1 MNPPAEL
8 PDEVLEAQVVLANP
22 STSYWLKSAIEAA
35 LTRDPVDALNDAL
48 VLAAVL
54 DGRLRDVF
62 GLNDSQ

>member
-8 PDEVLEAQVVLANP
+8 PDEALEAQVVLADP
-22 STSYWLKSAIEAA
+22 STSFWLKSAIEAA

>member
-8 PDEVLEAQVVLANP
+8 PDEVLEAQVVLADP
-22 STSYWLKSAIEAA
+22 STSFWLKSAIEAA

-54 DGRLRDVF
+54 DGHLREVF

>member
-1 MNPPAEL
+1 MNPPAEM
-8 PDEVLEAQVVLANP
+8 PDEVLEAQVVLADP

-54 DGRLRDVF
+54 DGRLRDVL
-62 GLNDSQ
+62 GLDDPL

>member
-8 PDEVLEAQVVLANP
+8 PDEVLEAQVVLADP
-22 STSYWLKSAIEAA
+22 STSFWLKSATEAA

-62 GLNDSQ
+62 GLNESQ

>member
-1 MNPPAEL
+1 MNPPAEM
-8 PDEVLEAQVVLANP
+8 PDEVLEAQVVLADP

>member
-8 PDEVLEAQVVLANP
+8 PDEVLEAQVVLADP
-22 STSYWLKSAIEAA
+22 STSFWLKSAIEAA

-62 GLNDSQ
+62 SLNDSQ

>member
-8 PDEVLEAQVVLANP
+8 PDEVLEAQVVLADP
-22 STSYWLKSAIEAA
+22 STSFWLKSAIEAA

-54 DGRLRDVF
+54 DGRLRVVF

>member
-8 PDEVLEAQVVLANP
+8 PDEVLEAQVVLADP
-22 STSYWLKSAIEAA
+22 STSFWLKSAIEAA

-54 DGRLRDVF
+54 DGHLRDVF
-62 GLNDSQ
+62 GLNESQ

>member
-1 MNPPAEL
+1 MNPPAE
-8 PDEVLEAQVVLANP
+8 PTDEVLEARAVLADP
-22 STSYWLKSAIEAA
+22 ATSYWLKSAIEAA
-35 LTRDPVDALNDAL
+35 IARDPVDALNDAL

>member
-8 PDEVLEAQVVLANP
+8 PDEVLEAQVVLADP
-22 STSYWLKSAIEAA
+22 STSFWLKSAIEAA

-48 VLAAVL
+48 VLAAIL

-62 GLNDSQ
+62 GLNESQ

>member
-8 PDEVLEAQVVLANP
+8 PDDVLEAQVVLADP
-22 STSYWLKSAIEAA
+22 SSSFWLKSAIEAA

-62 GLNDSQ
+62 GLNESQ

>member
-1 MNPPAEL
+1 MNPLAEL
-8 PDEVLEAQVVLANP
+8 PDEVLEAQVVLADP
-22 STSYWLKSAIEAA
+22 STSFWLKSAIEAA

-54 DGRLRDVF
+54 DGHLRDVV

>member
-8 PDEVLEAQVVLANP
+8 PDEVLEAQVVLADP
-22 STSYWLKSAIEAA
+22 STSFWLKSAIEAA

-62 GLNDSQ
+62 GLNESQ

>member
-8 PDEVLEAQVVLANP
+8 PDEVLEAQVVLADP
-22 STSYWLKSAIEAA
+22 STSFWLKSAIEAA

>member
-1 MNPPAEL
+1 MNPPAEM
-8 PDEVLEAQVVLANP
+8 PDEVLEAQVVLADP
-22 STSYWLKSAIEAA
+22 STSFWLKSAIEAA

>member
-8 PDEVLEAQVVLANP
+8 PDEVLEAQVVLADP
-22 STSYWLKSAIEAA
+22 STSFWLKSAIEAA

-54 DGRLRDVF
+54 DARLRDVF

>member
-8 PDEVLEAQVVLANP
+8 PNEVLEAQVVLADP
-22 STSYWLKSAIEAA
+22 STSFWLKSAIEAA
-35 LTRDPVDALNDAL
+35 LTRDPVDALHDAL

>member
-1 MNPPAEL
+1 MNPPAEM
-8 PDEVLEAQVVLANP
+8 PDEVLEAQVVLADP

-35 LTRDPVDALNDAL
+35 MGRDPVDALNDAL

-62 GLNDSQ
+62 GLNESQ

>member
-1 MNPPAEL
+1 MNPPAEM
-8 PDEVLEAQVVLANP
+8 PDEVLEAQVVLADP

-54 DGRLRDVF
+54 DGRLRDVV
-62 GLNDSQ
+62 GLNESQ

>member
-8 PDEVLEAQVVLANP
+8 PDEVLEAQVVLADP

-62 GLNDSQ
+62 GLND

>member
-8 PDEVLEAQVVLANP
+8 PDEVLEAQVVLADP
-22 STSYWLKSAIEAA
+22 STSFWLKSAIEAA

-54 DGRLRDVF
+54 DDRLRDVF
-62 GLNDSQ
+62 GLNDSH

>member
-1 MNPPAEL
+1 MNPPGEL
-8 PDEVLEAQVVLANP
+8 PDEVLEAQVVLADP
-22 STSYWLKSAIEAA
+22 STSFWLKSAIEAA

>member
-8 PDEVLEAQVVLANP
+8 PDEVLEAQVVLADP
-22 STSYWLKSAIEAA
+22 STSFWLKSAIEAA

-62 GLNDSQ
+62 GLND

>member
-8 PDEVLEAQVVLANP
+8 PDEVLEAQVVLADP

-62 GLNDSQ
+62 GLNESQ